1 MQTLI
6 SYVRSGQP
14 DLTNRQMA
22 LLLLVYLTPGPHTV
36 RGLAHILGVSKPVIT
51 RALNTLGTLGYL
63 RRVRDEA
70 DRRNVF
76 VAQTSIGQDFLERFE
91 RNIEQQESSSRRGAS
106 RERGIHAWRS
116 DIADIALAGRLF
128 APHYA
133 APLIRACGMIA
144 TPVLNEPADGAEAVS
159 ELLPGEG
166 FAVLDVTAGWA
177 WGYCLAD
184 HRVGYVEA
192 IELAEPL
199 APTHV
204 VVEAQAPIQSGADP
218 LAATLS
224 HLPLGSRLRGEVRGA
239 SLEFEGGFV
248 PLSYLRPV
256 EEPEEDPVAVAQR
269 LLGAPYRQGG
279 RTSHGIDCSGLV
291 QLSLQLCGIDAPR
304 DTREQRGLGTA
315 LVDDAPLKRGDLLF
329 CEDHV
334 GMMVDDRMAI
344 QVSWQARKVAVE
356 PFACAVPQGSVAG
369 LERRRLG

>member
-1 MQTLI
+1 MRLDP
-6 SYVRSGQP
+6 R
-14 DLTNRQMA
+14 L
-22 LLLLVYLTPGPHTV
+22 
-36 RGLAHILGVSKPVIT
+36 
-51 RALNTLGTLGYL
+51 
-63 RRVRDEA
+63 
-70 DRRNVF
+70 
-76 VAQTSIGQDFLERFE
+76 
-91 RNIEQQESSSRRGAS
+91 
-106 RERGIHAWRS
+106 HAWRN

-133 APLIRACGMIA
+133 APVIRACGLIA
-144 TPVLNEPADGAEAVS
+144 TAVRPEPDEAAEAVS

-166 FAVLDVTAGWA
+166 FAVLDLTAGWA

-199 APTHV
+199 EPTHV
-204 VVEAQAPIQSGADP
+204 VVEAQAPIQASRDP

-224 HLPLGSRLRGEVRGA
+224 HLPMGSRLSGEVRGA

-256 EEPEEDPVAVAQR
+256 GEHEEDPVAVAQR
-269 LLGAPYRQGG
+269 LLGAPYRPGG
-279 RTSHGIDCSGLV
+279 RTCQGIDCSGLV
-291 QLSLQLCGIDAPR
+291 QLSLRLCGIDAPR
-304 DTREQRGLGTA
+304 DTRDQRTLGQPLA
-315 LVDDAPLKRGDLLF
+315 DDAPLRRGDLLF

-344 QVSWQARKVAVE
+344 QVSWTSCKVAVE
-356 PFACAVPQGSVAG
+356 PFTCARPPGSETR

>member
-1 MQTLI
+1 M
-6 SYVRSGQP
+6 RP
-14 DLTNRQMA
+14 
-22 LLLLVYLTPGPHTV
+22 
-36 RGLAHILGVSKPVIT
+36 
-51 RALNTLGTLGYL
+51 
-63 RRVRDEA
+63 
-70 DRRNVF
+70 RN
-76 VAQTSIGQDFLERFE
+76 G
-91 RNIEQQESSSRRGAS
+91 ESSSSIERRISLDGPS
-106 RERGIHAWRS
+106 VRLDPRLHAWRS

-133 APLIRACGMIA
+133 APLVRSCGMIA
-144 TPVLNEPADGAEAVS
+144 APVLHEPADGAGAVS

-192 IELAEPL
+192 IGLAEPL

-204 VVEAQAPIQSGADP
+204 VIEAQAPIQSGSDP

-224 HLPLGSRLRGEVRGA
+224 HLPLGSRLHGRIHGA

-256 EEPEEDPVAVAQR
+256 GEREQDPVAVAQR

-304 DTREQRGLGTA
+304 DAREQRGLGEP
-315 LVDDAPLKRGDLLF
+315 LPNDAPLKRGDLLF

-344 QVSWQARKVAVE
+344 QVSWEAQKVAVE
-356 PFACAVPQGSVAG
+356 PFRCAVPPGSAAG
-369 LERRRLG
+369 LERRRIG